1 MSPLPLLL
9 FTVAVVAA
17 VTGEKSVIVDT
28 TASVGRHQPLVE
40 LNEKNKNSDSDMETD
55 SSNIDQVSNNNCYY
69 SRGFCQKNLWKLFTF

>member
-40 LNEKNKNSDSDMETD
+40 LDERNNSDSDMETD
-55 SSNIDQVSNNNCYY
+55 SSNTDQVNNKGIVIWVTNN
-69 SRGFCQKNLWKLFTF
+69 K